1 MALTLAEASK
11 LIQNPLQRGVVE
23 TFARTSSV
31 LEYLPFMDVA
41 GNAYSYNQ
49 EKTLPGIA
57 FRDYGGT
64 YEEGTGVV
72 NPVTENCSSLAAF
85 PPLTAPW

>member
-49 EKTLPGIA
+49 ERPCPASPSAT
-57 FRDYGGT
+57 T
-64 YEEGTGVV
+64 
-72 NPVTENCSSLAAF
+72 AA
-85 PPLTAPW
+85 PMKKAPAW